1 MVTLPLGR
9 ILNQANRIGNNE
21 SIWRL
26 QKLSFWDPKIKKI
39 LEVNKMAEL
48 EKKIA
53 EATKAKKVNVIDLGK
68 LGVGILLVYDVAK
81 KKLFTQDEEKKQTLR
96 RIAGGAGIG
105 AVYDLAEKYGMLDP
119 VKKAL
124 NTYKK
129 KDA

>member
-1 MVTLPLGR
+1 
-9 ILNQANRIGNNE
+9 
-21 SIWRL
+21 
-26 QKLSFWDPKIKKI
+26 
-39 LEVNKMAEL
+39 MAEL

-53 EATKAKKVNVIDLGK
+53 EATKAKKVNVLDLGK